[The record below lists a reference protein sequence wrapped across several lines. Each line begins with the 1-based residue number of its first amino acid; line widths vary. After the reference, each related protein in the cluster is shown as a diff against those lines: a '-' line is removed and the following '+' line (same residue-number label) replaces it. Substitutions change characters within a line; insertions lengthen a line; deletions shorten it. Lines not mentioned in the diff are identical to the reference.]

1 MKTSKLNIN
10 KPSSDLSAVKVAVVS
25 TNWNEEVIKPML
37 EDCLATLR
45 EYNLEVKSFVV
56 PGAYE
61 LPFMA
66 QSLCKNYDAVILLG
80 CIIKGE
86 TPHFEIISQSI
97 SDKVLETSLNKNVP
111 IIFGVL
117 TTNNES
123 EAKERAAYKGSEFAM
138 SALSILDTLNKIKCI

>member
-1 MKTSKLNIN
+1 MKTTKTKVN
-10 KPSSDLSAVKVAVVS
+10 KPTSDLHNVKVAVVS
-25 TNWNEEVIKPML
+25 TNWNEEIIKPML
-37 EDCLATLR
+37 EDCLSILD
-45 EYNLEVKSFVV
+45 EYNIDNKTFVV

-61 LPFMA
+61 LPLIA
-66 QSLCKNYDAVILLG
+66 QNLCNKYDAVILLG

-97 SDKVLETSLNKNVP
+97 SDKVLETSLDKNTP

-123 EAKERAAYKGSEFAM
+123 EAEERAATKGSEFAL
-138 SALSILDTLNKIKCI
+138 SALSILDTLREIK

>member
-1 MKTSKLNIN
+1 MKTSKTNIN
-10 KPSSDLSAVKVAVVS
+10 KPSSDLSNAKVAVVS
-25 TNWNEEVIKPML
+25 TFWNEEIIKPML
-37 EDCLATLR
+37 EDCLAILE
-45 EYNLEVKSFVV
+45 EYDLEKKSYVV

-61 LPFMA
+61 LPFLA
-66 QSLCKNYDAVILLG
+66 QVLSKNYDAVILLG

-97 SDKVLETSLNKNVP
+97 SDKVLEASLNKNVP

-123 EAKERAAYKGSEFAM
+123 EARERAAYKGSEFAM
-138 SALSILDTLNKIKCI
+138 SALSVLDTLNKIK

>member
-1 MKTSKLNIN
+1 MKTSKTEIN
-10 KPSSDLSAVKVAVVS
+10 KPTSDLGNVKIAVVS
-25 TNWNEEVIKPML
+25 TNWNEEIIKPML
-37 EDCLATLR
+37 EDCLSVLD
-45 EYNLEVKSFVV
+45 EYNVDREAFVV

-66 QSLCKNYDAVILLG
+66 QNLCNKFDAIILLG

-97 SDKVLETSLNKNVP
+97 SDKVLDTSLHKNTP

-123 EAKERAAYKGSEFAM
+123 EAIERAAYKGAEYAL
-138 SALSILDTLNKIKCI
+138 SALNVLDTLKKIK

>member
-1 MKTSKLNIN
+1 MKTSKTEIN
-10 KPSSDLSAVKVAVVS
+10 KPTSDLRNLKVAVIS
-25 TNWNEEVIKPML
+25 TNWNEAIIKPML
-37 EDCLATLR
+37 EDCLSMLN
-45 EYNLEVKSFVV
+45 EYNIDKKAFVV

-66 QSLCKNYDAVILLG
+66 QVLCQNYDAIILLG

-97 SDKVLETSLNKNVP
+97 SDKVLETSLNKNIP

-117 TTNNES
+117 TTNNVS
-123 EAKERAAYKGSEFAM
+123 EAKERASYKGSEFAM
-138 SALSILDTLNKIKCI
+138 SALSILDTLNKIK

>member
-1 MKTSKLNIN
+1 MKTSKTNIN
-10 KPSSDLSAVKVAVVS
+10 KPSSDLSNVKVAVVS
-25 TNWNEEVIKPML
+25 TSWNEEIIKPML
-37 EDCLATLR
+37 EDCLSTLK
-45 EYNLEVKSFVV
+45 EYNLENKSYVV

-61 LPFMA
+61 LPFLA
-66 QSLCKNYDAVILLG
+66 QVLCKNYDAVILLG

-97 SDKVLETSLNKNVP
+97 TDKVLETSLNKNVP

-117 TTNNES
+117 TTNNDS

-138 SALSILDTLNKIKCI
+138 SALSILDTINKIK

>member
-1 MKTSKLNIN
+1 MKTSKTNIN
-10 KPSSDLSAVKVAVVS
+10 KPSSDLSNVKVAVVS
-25 TNWNEEVIKPML
+25 TNWNEEIIKPML
-37 EDCLATLR
+37 EDCLSTLE
-45 EYNLEVKSFVV
+45 EYNLEKKSYVV

-61 LPFMA
+61 MPFLA
-66 QSLCKNYDAVILLG
+66 QVLCKDYDAVILLG

-123 EAKERAAYKGSEFAM
+123 EAEERAAYKGSEFAL
-138 SALSILDTLNKIKCI
+138 SALNILDTLNKIK

>member
-97 SDKVLETSLNKNVP
+97 SDKVLETSLNKSVP

-138 SALSILDTLNKIKCI
+138 SALSVLDMLKKIK

>member
-1 MKTSKLNIN
+1 MKTSKTEID
-10 KPSSDLSAVKVAVVS
+10 KPTSDLHNVKVAVVS
-25 TNWNEEVIKPML
+25 TNWNEEIIKPML
-37 EDCLATLR
+37 EDCLSILD
-45 EYNLEVKSFVV
+45 EYNIDNKTFVV

-61 LPFMA
+61 LPFIA
-66 QSLCKNYDAVILLG
+66 QNLCNKYDAVILLG

-138 SALSILDTLNKIKCI
+138 SALSILDTLSKIK

>member
-1 MKTSKLNIN
+1 MKSSKIDIQKPTIDLN
-10 KPSSDLSAVKVAVVS
+10 KVKFAVVS
-25 TNWNEEVIKPML
+25 TYWNEEIIKPML
-37 EDCLATLR
+37 DDCLSTLS
-45 EYNLEVKSFVV
+45 EYNLQKKSFIV

-61 LPFMA
+61 LPFIA
-66 QSLCKNYDAVILLG
+66 QSLCDTYDAIILLG

-97 SDKVLETSLNKNVP
+97 SDKVLETSLNKNIP

-123 EAKERAAYKGSEFAM
+123 EAKERAAYKGSEFAL
-138 SALSILDTLNKIKCI
+138 SALSVLDTLNKIK

>member
-1 MKTSKLNIN
+1 MPYSCWSTTYQSIDNA
-10 KPSSDLSAVKVAVVS
+10 SQSA
-25 TNWNEEVIKPML
+25 E
-37 EDCLATLR
+37 
-45 EYNLEVKSFVV
+45 EYNLEKKSFVV

-66 QSLCKNYDAVILLG
+66 QVLCKNFDAIILLG

-97 SDKVLETSLNKNVP
+97 SDKVLETSLDKNTP

-117 TTNNES
+117 TTNNEN
-123 EAKERAAYKGSEFAM
+123 EAEQRAAYKGSEFAM
-138 SALSILDTLNKIKCI
+138 SALSVLDTLNKLK

>member
-1 MKTSKLNIN
+1 MKSSKLNIN
-10 KPSSDLSAVKVAVVS
+10 KSFKTLSGLKIAVVS
-25 TNWNEEVIKPML
+25 TFWNEEVILPML
-37 EDCLATLR
+37 KDCLAKLD
-45 EYNLEVKSFVV
+45 EYDLEIDSFVV

-61 LPFMA
+61 LPLTA
-66 QSLCKNYDAVILLG
+66 KCLCKTFDAVILLG

-97 SDKVLETSLNKNVP
+97 SDNVLRTSLEEETP

-123 EAKERAAYKGSEFAM
+123 EAKERAAYKGAEFAE
-138 SALSILDTLNKIKCI
+138 SALSTLDTLKKIK

>member
-1 MKTSKLNIN
+1 MKTTKIDIK
-10 KPSSDLSAVKVAVVS
+10 KPSSDLSKAKLAVVS
-25 TNWNEEVIKPML
+25 TFWNQELIEPML
-37 EDCLATLR
+37 KDCLTTLN
-45 EYNLEVKSFVV
+45 ESNIENKSFIV

-66 QSLCKNYDAVILLG
+66 QSLSERFDAIILLG

-97 SDKVLETSLNKNVP
+97 SDKVLETSLNKNTP

-117 TTNNES
+117 TTNNEA
-123 EAKERAAYKGSEFAM
+123 EALERAAYKGSEFAL
-138 SALSILDTLNKIKCI
+138 SALSVLDTLNKIK

>member
-1 MKTSKLNIN
+1 MKTSKIEIN
-10 KPSSDLSAVKVAVVS
+10 KPSSDLRNVKVAVVS
-25 TNWNEEVIKPML
+25 TNWNEEIIKPML
-37 EDCLATLR
+37 EDCLSMLN
-45 EYNLEVKSFVV
+45 EYNIENKTFVV

-66 QSLCKNYDAVILLG
+66 QNLCNKYDAIILLG

-117 TTNNES
+117 TTNNER
-123 EAKERAAYKGSEFAM
+123 EAETRAAHKGSEFAL
-138 SALSILDTLNKIKCI
+138 SALSVLDTLKEIK

>member
-1 MKTSKLNIN
+1 MKTTKLDIK
-10 KPSSDLSAVKVAVVS
+10 KPSSDLGNINIAVVS
-25 TNWNEEVIKPML
+25 TNWNEEIIKPML
-37 EDCLATLR
+37 EDCFTVLK
-45 EYNLEVKSFVV
+45 EYNLEKKSFVV

-61 LPFMA
+61 LPFIA
-66 QSLCKNYDAVILLG
+66 QVLCKNYDAIILLG

-97 SDKVLETSLNKNVP
+97 SDKVLETSLDKNTP

-123 EAKERAAYKGSEFAM
+123 EARVRAAYKGSEFAM
-138 SALSILDTLNKIKCI
+138 SAISILDTLNKLK

>member
-1 MKTSKLNIN
+1 MKTTKTEIN
-10 KPSSDLSAVKVAVVS
+10 KPSSDFLNVKVALVS
-25 TNWNEEVIKPML
+25 TNWNEEIIKPMI
-37 EDCLATLR
+37 EDCLSILD
-45 EYNLEVKSFVV
+45 EYKVENKTFVV

-61 LPFMA
+61 LPLVA
-66 QSLCKNYDAVILLG
+66 QNLCNEYDAIILLG

-97 SDKVLETSLNKNVP
+97 SDKVLETSLDKNTP

-123 EAKERAAYKGSEFAM
+123 EAEERAAFKGSEFAL
-138 SALSILDTLNKIKCI
+138 SALSILDTLKKIK

>member
-1 MKTSKLNIN
+1 MKSSKIEIN
-10 KPSSDLSAVKVAVVS
+10 KPTSDLRNVKVAVVS
-25 TNWNEEVIKPML
+25 TNWNEEIIKPML
-37 EDCLATLR
+37 EDCLSMLD
-45 EYNLEVKSFVV
+45 EYHIDKKAFVV

-66 QSLCKNYDAVILLG
+66 QNLCNKFDAIILLG

-97 SDKVLETSLNKNVP
+97 SDKVLETSLNKNTP

-123 EAKERAAYKGSEFAM
+123 EARERAAYKGSEFAM
-138 SALSILDTLNKIKCI
+138 SALSVLDTLNKIK

>member
-1 MKTSKLNIN
+1 MKTSKLDIN

-25 TNWNEEVIKPML
+25 TNWNEEIIKPML

-45 EYNLEVKSFVV
+45 EYNLEEKSFVV

-117 TTNNES
+117 TTNNGS

-138 SALSILDTLNKIKCI
+138 SALSILDTLNKIK

>member
-1 MKTSKLNIN
+1 MYKRQT
-10 KPSSDLSAVKVAVVS
+10 KPSSDLLNVKVALVS
-25 TNWNEEVIKPML
+25 TNWNEEIIKPML
-37 EDCLATLR
+37 NDCLSMLD
-45 EYNLEVKSFVV
+45 EYNIDNKTFVV

-61 LPFMA
+61 LPFIA
-66 QSLCKNYDAVILLG
+66 QNLCNKYDAIILLG

-97 SDKVLETSLNKNVP
+97 SDKVLETSLDKNTP

-138 SALSILDTLNKIKCI
+138 SAISILDTLNKLK

>member
-1 MKTSKLNIN
+1 MKTSKTNIN
-10 KPSSDLSAVKVAVVS
+10 KPSSDLSNTKVAVIS
-25 TNWNEEVIKPML
+25 TNWNQEIIKPML
-37 EDCLATLR
+37 EDCLSTL
-45 EYNLEVKSFVV
+45 EKYDLEMMSYVV

-66 QSLCKNYDAVILLG
+66 QVLCKKYDAVILLG

-123 EAKERAAYKGSEFAM
+123 EAEERAAYKGSEFAM
-138 SALSILDTLNKIKCI
+138 SALSILDTLKKIK

>member
-1 MKTSKLNIN
+1 MKASKIDIN
-10 KPSSDLSAVKVAVVS
+10 KPSSDMSNIKIAVIS
-25 TNWNEEVIKPML
+25 TNWNEEIIKPML
-37 EDCLATLR
+37 DDCLSLIE
-45 EYNLEVKSFVV
+45 EYNLEKKSFVV

-66 QSLCKNYDAVILLG
+66 QVLCKNYDAIILLG

-86 TPHFEIISQSI
+86 THHFEIISQSI
-97 SDKVLETSLNKNVP
+97 SDKVLETSLDKNTP

-117 TTNNES
+117 TTNNER

-138 SALSILDTLNKIKCI
+138 SALSILDTVNKLK

>member
-1 MKTSKLNIN
+1 MKNSKTNIN
-10 KPSSDLSAVKVAVVS
+10 KPSSDLSNAKVAVVS
-25 TNWNEEVIKPML
+25 TFWNEEIIKPML
-37 EDCLATLR
+37 EDCLAILE
-45 EYNLEVKSFVV
+45 EYDLEKKSYVV

-61 LPFMA
+61 LPFLA
-66 QSLCKNYDAVILLG
+66 QVLCKNYDAVILLG

-97 SDKVLETSLNKNVP
+97 SDKVLEASLNKNVP

-123 EAKERAAYKGSEFAM
+123 EARERAAYKGSEFAM
-138 SALSILDTLNKIKCI
+138 SALSVLDTLNKIK

>member
-1 MKTSKLNIN
+1 MKTSKINIK
-10 KPSSDLSAVKVAVVS
+10 KPSSDLSNTKIAVIS
-25 TNWNEEVIKPML
+25 TSWNEEIIKPML
-37 EDCLATLR
+37 EDCLSTLE
-45 EYNLEVKSFVV
+45 EYNLEKMSYIV

-66 QSLCKNYDAVILLG
+66 QNLCNKFDAIILLG

-97 SDKVLETSLNKNVP
+97 SDKVLETSLNKNTP

-117 TTNNES
+117 TTNNEK
-123 EAKERAAYKGSEFAM
+123 EAEERAATKGFEFAL
-138 SALSILDTLNKIKCI
+138 SALSILDTLKKIK

>member
-1 MKTSKLNIN
+1 MKTTKTEIN
-10 KPSSDLSAVKVAVVS
+10 KPSSDLLNIKVALVS
-25 TNWNEEVIKPML
+25 TNWNEEIIKPMI
-37 EDCLATLR
+37 EDCLSILD
-45 EYNLEVKSFVV
+45 EYKVENKTFVV

-61 LPFMA
+61 LPLVA
-66 QSLCKNYDAVILLG
+66 QNLCNEYDAIILLG

-97 SDKVLETSLNKNVP
+97 SDKVLETSLDKNTP

-123 EAKERAAYKGSEFAM
+123 EAEERAAFKGSEFAL
-138 SALSILDTLNKIKCI
+138 SALSILDTLKKIK

>member
-1 MKTSKLNIN
+1 MKTSKLDIK
-10 KPSSDLSAVKVAVVS
+10 KPSSDLGNINIAVVS
-25 TNWNEEVIKPML
+25 TNWNEEIIKPML
-37 EDCLATLR
+37 EDCFTVLK
-45 EYNLEVKSFVV
+45 EYNLEKKSFVV

-61 LPFMA
+61 LPFLA
-66 QSLCKNYDAVILLG
+66 QVLCKNYDAIILLG

-97 SDKVLETSLNKNVP
+97 SDKVLETSLDKNTP

-123 EAKERAAYKGSEFAM
+123 EATERAAYKGSEFAM
-138 SALSILDTLNKIKCI
+138 SAISILDTLNKLK

>member
-1 MKTSKLNIN
+1 MKTSKTEI
-10 KPSSDLSAVKVAVVS
+10 KIPTSDLLNVKVAVVS
-25 TNWNEEVIKPML
+25 TNWNEEIIKPML
-37 EDCLATLR
+37 EDCLSMLDEFNIDKKT
-45 EYNLEVKSFVV
+45 FVV

-66 QSLCKNYDAVILLG
+66 QNLCNKFDAIILLG

-97 SDKVLETSLNKNVP
+97 SDKVLETSLNKNTP

-117 TTNNES
+117 TTNNER
-123 EAKERAAYKGSEFAM
+123 EAEERAASKGSEFAL
-138 SALSILDTLNKIKCI
+138 SALSILDTLNKTK

>member
-1 MKTSKLNIN
+1 MKASKIDIN
-10 KPSSDLSAVKVAVVS
+10 KPSSDMSNIKIAVIS
-25 TNWNEEVIKPML
+25 TNWNEEIIKPML
-37 EDCLATLR
+37 DDCLSLIE
-45 EYNLEVKSFVV
+45 EYNLEKKSFVV

-66 QSLCKNYDAVILLG
+66 QVLCKNYDAIILLG

-97 SDKVLETSLNKNVP
+97 SDKVLETSLDKNTP

-117 TTNNES
+117 TNNNER

-138 SALSILDTLNKIKCI
+138 SALSILDTVNKLK

>member
-1 MKTSKLNIN
+1 MKTSKTEIN
-10 KPSSDLSAVKVAVVS
+10 KPTSDLRNVKIAVVS
-25 TNWNEEVIKPML
+25 TNWNEEIIKPML
-37 EDCLATLR
+37 EDCLSVLD
-45 EYNLEVKSFVV
+45 EYNVDKKAFVV

-66 QSLCKNYDAVILLG
+66 QVLCKNYDAVILLG

-97 SDKVLETSLNKNVP
+97 SDKVLEASLNKNVP

-117 TTNNES
+117 TTNNEN
-123 EAKERAAYKGSEFAM
+123 EARERAAYKGSEFAM
-138 SALSILDTLNKIKCI
+138 SALSVLDTLNKIK

>member
-1 MKTSKLNIN
+1 MKTSKIDIN
-10 KPSSDLSAVKVAVVS
+10 KPSSELTNTKVAVIS
-25 TNWNEEVIKPML
+25 TSWNKEIIKPML
-37 EDCLATLR
+37 EDCLSTLE
-45 EYNLEVKSFVV
+45 EYNLEKMSYIV

-66 QSLCKNYDAVILLG
+66 QVLCKNYDAVILLG

-97 SDKVLETSLNKNVP
+97 SDKVLETSLNNNVP

-123 EAKERAAYKGSEFAM
+123 EAEERAVYKGSEFAM
-138 SALSILDTLNKIKCI
+138 SALSILDTLKKIK

>member
-1 MKTSKLNIN
+1 MKTSKTNIN
-10 KPSSDLSAVKVAVVS
+10 KPSSDLSNVKVAVVS
-25 TNWNEEVIKPML
+25 TNWNEEIIKPML
-37 EDCLATLR
+37 EDCLSTLK
-45 EYNLEVKSFVV
+45 EYNLEMKSYVV

-61 LPFMA
+61 LPFLA
-66 QSLCKNYDAVILLG
+66 QVLSKNYDAVILLG

-97 SDKVLETSLNKNVP
+97 SDKVLETSLNQNIP

-123 EAKERAAYKGSEFAM
+123 EAEERAAYKGSEFAM
-138 SALSILDTLNKIKCI
+138 SALSVLDTLNKIK

>member
-1 MKTSKLNIN
+1 MKTSKININ
-10 KPSSDLSAVKVAVVS
+10 KPSSDLSNVKVAVIS
-25 TNWNEEVIKPML
+25 TSWNEEIIQPML
-37 EDCLATLR
+37 DDCLSTLE
-45 EYNLEVKSFVV
+45 EYNLKKMSYVV

-66 QSLCKNYDAVILLG
+66 QVLCKNYDAVILLG

-97 SDKVLETSLNKNVP
+97 SDKVLEASLNKNVP

-123 EAKERAAYKGSEFAM
+123 QAKERAAYKGSEFAM
-138 SALSILDTLNKIKCI
+138 SALSVLDTLNKIK

>member
-25 TNWNEEVIKPML
+25 TNWNEEIIKPML
-37 EDCLATLR
+37 EDCLSTLE
-45 EYNLEVKSFVV
+45 EYNLKKKSYIV

-66 QSLCKNYDAVILLG
+66 QVLCKNYDAVILLG

-123 EAKERAAYKGSEFAM
+123 EAEERAAYKGSEFAM
-138 SALSILDTLNKIKCI
+138 SALSVLETLKKIK

>member
-1 MKTSKLNIN
+1 MKNSKTNIN
-10 KPSSDLSAVKVAVVS
+10 KPSSDLSNAKVAVVS
-25 TNWNEEVIKPML
+25 TFWNEEIIKPML
-37 EDCLATLR
+37 EDCLAILE
-45 EYNLEVKSFVV
+45 EYDLEKKSYVV

-61 LPFMA
+61 LPFLA
-66 QSLCKNYDAVILLG
+66 QVLCKNYDAVILLG

-97 SDKVLETSLNKNVP
+97 SDKVLEASLNKNVP

-123 EAKERAAYKGSEFAM
+123 EAKDRAAYKGSEFAM
-138 SALSILDTLNKIKCI
+138 SALSILDTLNKIK

>member
-1 MKTSKLNIN
+1 MKTSKTNIN
-10 KPSSDLSAVKVAVVS
+10 KPSSDLSNAKVAVVS
-25 TNWNEEVIKPML
+25 TFWNEEIIKPML
-37 EDCLATLR
+37 EDCLAILE
-45 EYNLEVKSFVV
+45 EYDLEKKSYVV

-61 LPFMA
+61 LPFLA
-66 QSLCKNYDAVILLG
+66 QVLSKNYDAVILLG

-97 SDKVLETSLNKNVP
+97 SDKVLEASLNKNVP

-123 EAKERAAYKGSEFAM
+123 QAKERAAYKGSEFAM
-138 SALSILDTLNKIKCI
+138 SALSVLDTLNKIK